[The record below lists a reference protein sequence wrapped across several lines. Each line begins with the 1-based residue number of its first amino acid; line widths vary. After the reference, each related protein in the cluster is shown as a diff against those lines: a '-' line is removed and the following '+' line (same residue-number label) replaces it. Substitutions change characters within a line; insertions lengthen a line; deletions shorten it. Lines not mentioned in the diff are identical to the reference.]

1 MTGSQNINTNLLLCL
16 YQDKRSV
23 FRLIDVA
30 MLCGETQQRSLS
42 KKLNYYVRKGQ
53 LENPRKG
60 IYAKKGYNPEE
71 LACILYTPSYISLGY
86 ILQKAGIVF
95 QFDRQITAISY
106 LSRSLEV
113 DNQSYRYRKIKNSIL
128 LNPTGIIVDA
138 QHVSTAIPERAFLD
152 KLYLEPDFYF
162 DNLTS
167 LDRDLINKLLT
178 LYQSKSLTDKIKNYF
193 HNV

>member
-1 MTGSQNINTNLLLCL
+1 MSGSRNNNILLCL
-16 YQDKRSV
+16 YKDKRSV

-30 MLCGETQQRSLS
+30 MLCGETQRKSLG

-60 IYAKKGYNPEE
+60 IYAKQGYNPEE
-71 LACILYTPSYISLGY
+71 LACILYTPSYISLDY
-86 ILQKAGIVF
+86 ILQKAGILF

-113 DNQSYRYRKIKNSIL
+113 DKQSYRYRKIKNSVL
-128 LNPTGIIVDA
+128 LNPTGIKTDDQYIGMAV
-138 QHVSTAIPERAFLD
+138 PERAFLD
-152 KLYLEPDFYF
+152 KLYLDKGFHF

-167 LDRDLINKLLT
+167 LDQDLINKLLPI
-178 LYQSKSLTDKIKNYF
+178 YQSKSLTENTKNYF
-193 HNV
+193 NDV

>member
-1 MTGSQNINTNLLLCL
+1 MSGSLKNNNKILLCL
-16 YQDKRSV
+16 YKDIRSV

-30 MLCGETQQRSLS
+30 MLCGESQQKSLS
-42 KKLNYYVRKGQ
+42 KKLNYYVHKGQ

-60 IYAKKGYNPEE
+60 IYAKKGYNSEE
-71 LACILYTPSYISLGY
+71 LACILYTPSYISLEY

-95 QFDRQITAISY
+95 QYDRQISAVSY

-113 DNQSYRYRKIKNSIL
+113 DNQSYRYRKIKNSVL
-128 LNPTGIIVDA
+128 LNPTGIKIGDRY
-138 QHVSTAIPERAFLD
+138 VSTAIPERAFLD

-162 DNLTS
+162 DNLNP
-167 LDRDLINKLLT
+167 LNLDLINKLLP

-193 HNV
+193 